1 MSVLLFASTA
11 ASALS
16 ACVREKP
23 ASIMPCTSGERSGAR
38 LAPPGSTAPLPSGRD
53 EEVGAGVVGAGVAAV
68 VGALVVTAR
77 TPGAAVMADKSGA
90 RATTSRTGASVTAL
104 GGSVL
109 SAAPHWC
116 GR

>member
-38 LAPPGSTAPLPSGRD
+38 LAPPGSAAPLPSGRD
-53 EEVGAGVVGAGVAAV
+53 EEVGASVVGARVAAA
-68 VGALVVTAR
+68 VGALVVTAGM
-77 TPGAAVMADKSGA
+77 PVAADKA
-90 RATTSRTGASVTAL
+90 
-104 GGSVL
+104 
-109 SAAPHWC
+109 
-116 GR
+116 